1 MDRGGCFWVGVVL
14 LGLGLVGCGDVTGVP
29 EYRFTLDSVQGEAWA
44 LVGGDVVITGG
55 SFDLRADDR
64 VEQRLTMSCATG
76 QSGCTPP
83 EDWRARQGFLDRAAQ
98 MPADWVRV
106 EWADGRQSR
115 LRTAGDT
122 VWVGY
127 GLPPHM
133 GIVGEV
139 VFRFQR

>member
-1 MDRGGCFWVGVVL
+1 
-14 LGLGLVGCGDVTGVP
+14 
-29 EYRFTLDSVQGEAWA
+29 
-44 LVGGDVVITGG
+44 
-55 SFDLRADDR
+55 
-64 VEQRLTMSCATG
+64 
-76 QSGCTPP
+76 
-83 EDWRARQGFLDRAAQ
+83 

-127 GLPPHM
+127 ALPPHL
-133 GIVGEV
+133 GIAGEV

>member
-1 MDRGGCFWVGVVL
+1 MRRFRVGVVV
-14 LGLGLVGCGDVTGVP
+14 LGVGLAGCGDATGVP
-29 EYRFTLDSVQGEAWA
+29 EHRYTLDSVQGEAWA

-55 SFDLRADDR
+55 SFDLGSDDT

-76 QSGCTPP
+76 QPGCTPP

-127 GLPPHM
+127 ALPPHL
-133 GIVGEV
+133 GIAGEV
-139 VFRFQR
+139 MFRFQR

>member
-1 MDRGGCFWVGVVL
+1 VGAGRGRRGHHG
-14 LGLGLVGCGDVTGVP
+14 
-29 EYRFTLDSVQGEAWA
+29 R
-44 LVGGDVVITGG
+44 
-55 SFDLRADDR
+55 SFDLRADDT
-64 VEQRLTMSCATG
+64 VEQRLTMSCATVH
-76 QSGCTPP
+76 SECTPP

-106 EWADGRQSR
+106 EWADGRPSR
-115 LRTAGDT
+115 LRAAGDT